1 MQLRL
6 ALRERAVLFFNY
18 VFPLIFFFGFGL
30 FMGGRA
36 TGAAMT
42 RIVTMVIVLG
52 ILGSG
57 LFGAGLR
64 AVAERETG
72 ILRRYKVAPI
82 TPAPILVASLVT
94 GWLLYLP
101 SAILIVLLSHWLYQ
115 MPLPSQPVS
124 LMAMVT
130 LGCFAFRAIGLI
142 VAAVANSAAESNV
155 IVQILY
161 MPMLFLSGATFP
173 ISSMPVTAQIVAQF
187 LPASYL
193 NTGMQH
199 VMLRAEGIAAN
210 GESVVALV
218 LTTLL
223 GTFLATKLFRW
234 EKEEKVARTAKAW
247 VVAVFLPFLVLG
259 GWQAYS
265 REHIIEAKQL
275 DRQIRRSQARLIRG
289 ATIFAGDGRVV
300 VNGAVLIRD
309 GRIEQVF
316 STAPEASAVNAET
329 LEATG
334 KTVLPGLVDLSV
346 RLEEPGGVAERAG
359 AAMTAAA
366 AERALAAYLYSG
378 VTAIHPAGELSD
390 AGQRAAKTVNTGARL
405 GAEVVQAGGLVLERE
420 WGGEQA
426 MARLREKG
434 GAFVPALAAAEVRDA
449 LEGGGFDPFS
459 ATLVQQVAPPGLIE
473 RTRARLGGAGQRGQ
487 GGALAAARE
496 KLLSA
501 YRARAPLAMGT
512 ESGVMGLV
520 HGPAIH
526 REMKLWVEAGIPAAE
541 VLAFATARA
550 AGLMGAYPRL
560 GAIQPGAEA
569 TLVIVDGNPLADI
582 TATERIASV
591 IFKGELVART
601 ELFDQK

>member
-101 SAILIVLLSHWLYQ
+101 SAILIVLLSHLLYQ

-359 AAMTAAA
+359 AAMTAGAV
-366 AERALAAYLYSG
+366 ERALAAYLYSG
-378 VTAIHPAGELSD
+378 VTAVHPTGELGD

-405 GAEVVQAGGLVLERE
+405 GAEVVRAGGLVLERE

-426 MARLREKG
+426 VARLREKV
-434 GAFVPALAAAEVRDA
+434 GAFVPALAAAEARDA
-449 LEGGGFDPFS
+449 VEGGGFDPFS

-541 VLAFATARA
+541 VLAFATGRA
-550 AGLMGAYPRL
+550 AGLLGAYPRL
-560 GAIQPGAEA
+560 GAIQAGAEA